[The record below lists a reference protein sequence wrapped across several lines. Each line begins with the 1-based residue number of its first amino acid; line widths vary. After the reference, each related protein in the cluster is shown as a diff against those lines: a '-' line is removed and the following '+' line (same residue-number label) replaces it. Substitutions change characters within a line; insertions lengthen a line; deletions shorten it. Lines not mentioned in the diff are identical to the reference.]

1 MNPTLFGAVLSPPW
15 VHSLFFFMFIL
26 IPFSPLLLAAWAGWR
41 LRGARP
47 AGGLG
52 RAYLLACYA
61 GSAQLTPLRGERL
74 LPIVRFVILMQC
86 AHGYGICYILA
97 LGRTLPGSVAV
108 GIVCVTIWLTYGYIG
123 RMVIR
128 YLRAWHTAAAFE
140 QYSKSQRRAW
150 GLLGQAYFWGAYTF
164 MFISIGLRGMLVKHL
179 HL

>member
-26 IPFSPLLLAAWAGWR
+26 IPFSPLLFAAWAGWR

-74 LPIVRFVILMQC
+74 LPFVRFVVIAQC
-86 AHGYGICYILA
+86 GHGCVVFYIL
-97 LGRTLPGSVAV
+97 TLLHLFSAGMAV
-108 GIVCVTIWLTYGYIG
+108 GVVCGTFWLVSRYVGPLVIG
-123 RMVIR
+123 R
-128 YLRAWHTAAAFE
+128 LRAWHIAAAFE
-140 QYSKSQRRAW
+140 QYPAAERRAW

-164 MFISIGLRGMLVKHL
+164 IFISIGLRGTLERYL
-179 HL
+179 L